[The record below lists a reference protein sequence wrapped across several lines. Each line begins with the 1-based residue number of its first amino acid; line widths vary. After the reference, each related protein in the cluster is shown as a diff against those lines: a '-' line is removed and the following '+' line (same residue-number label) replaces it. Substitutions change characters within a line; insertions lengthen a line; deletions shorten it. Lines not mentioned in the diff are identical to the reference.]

1 MMATMHT
8 TSQKKKMTIPGIAYP
23 PIVLART
30 MAPGYPDSPH
40 IFRG

>member
-8 TSQKKKMTIPGIAYP
+8 TSQKKNTIIPGIAYP

-30 MAPGYPDSPH
+30 MGPGYP
-40 IFRG
+40 

>member
-1 MMATMHT
+1 MHT

-30 MAPGYPDSPH
+30 IGPRLPGFAPYIPS
-40 IFRG
+40 